1 MHIVIRLCGDHVI
14 TVPGEAPM
22 PNHDAREQ
30 RVDGAEI
37 KNVGHVRGTRASQKI
52 LALSR
57 R

>member
-52 LALSR
+52 LTLSR